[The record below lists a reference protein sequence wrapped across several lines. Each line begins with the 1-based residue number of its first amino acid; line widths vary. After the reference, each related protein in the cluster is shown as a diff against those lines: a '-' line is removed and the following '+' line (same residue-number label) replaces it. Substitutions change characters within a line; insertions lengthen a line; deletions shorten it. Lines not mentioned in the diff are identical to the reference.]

1 MLGGSTAQPGSRA
14 AADSS
19 QGHLERWICW
29 NAGFWLERWLEP
41 KQGAADRR
49 TVCLSGLICQSY
61 PIQTSIMSQCQ
72 KGHNMQARCFT
83 AHCSLLHA
91 SLLHWTNGRH
101 AARRGQDPSHRTNAN
116 APSTSRPH

>member
-49 TVCLSGLICQSY
+49 TVCLSCHLSVISN
-61 PIQTSIMSQCQ
+61 PNINHVNV
-72 KGHNMQARCFT
+72 KKHNMQARCFT